1 MIAAEKELSEN
12 ETFNLIFEP
21 GFTTAAQV
29 TNVSGRGVGMD
40 VVRRHIEKLRGRI
53 EIRSSVGHGAAFFL
67 KLPLTLAIIDG
78 LVVGVG
84 SERYIVPL
92 FAVRE
97 MFRPT
102 AETIWTVQGRAEMAL
117 VRGNLLPVFR
127 LYRRFGVKPRSE
139 DPTQSV
145 LVVAEVEGAS
155 YCLLVDDLI
164 GKQEVVIKSLG
175 ATFSSVT
182 AIAGGAI
189 MGDGRVGLILD
200 LDRLLKDGEHEA
212 AR

>member
-1 MIAAEKELSEN
+1 
-12 ETFNLIFEP
+12 
-21 GFTTAAQV
+21 
-29 TNVSGRGVGMD
+29 
-40 VVRRHIEKLRGRI
+40 
-53 EIRSSVGHGAAFFL
+53 
-67 KLPLTLAIIDG
+67 
-78 LVVGVG
+78 
-84 SERYIVPL
+84 
-92 FAVRE
+92 
-97 MFRPT
+97 
-102 AETIWTVQGRAEMAL
+102 
-117 VRGNLLPVFR
+117 
-127 LYRRFGVKPRSE
+127 VKPRSE